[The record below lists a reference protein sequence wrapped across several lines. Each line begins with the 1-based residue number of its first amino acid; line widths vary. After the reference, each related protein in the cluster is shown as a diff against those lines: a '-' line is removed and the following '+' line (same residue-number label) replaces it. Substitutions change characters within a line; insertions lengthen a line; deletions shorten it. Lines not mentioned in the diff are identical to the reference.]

1 MHFESRVWKE
11 SRLTY
16 EIGIEMVELPLFQK
30 AQRINSWRNLKHII
44 FDTSVSQRRNLN
56 LEIRFARYHDCSSGL
71 AFLKVLITFCSLF
84 PIFMRWVLKAGVLGA
99 PPFVLRFQRTKP
111 ALDDDVLGKKPSTNP
126 PGHAAGYKH
135 TSARARGLDDG
146 CSV

>member
-56 LEIRFARYHDCSSGL
+56 LEIRFAQYHDCSSGL
-71 AFLKVLITFCSLF
+71 AFLKVLITFCSPF

-126 PGHAAGYKH
+126 P
-135 TSARARGLDDG
+135 RARRGVQTYQCPG
-146 CSV
+146 PGFG